1 MTIMALLFGLIA
13 GFFPMFF
20 FFRFYKG
27 KVLFIENTYMKG
39 ALLGFLIWVVVNV
52 LLYFDARYNLVGV
65 LAGDEGF
72 GTMILLTSSL
82 PGFITAGIVA
92 AFASQ
97 KLQFHKKK
105 DSSIKP

>member
-13 GFFPMFF
+13 GFLPMFF

-52 LLYFDARYNLVGV
+52 LLYVEARYNLVGL
-65 LAGDEGF
+65 LAGEEGF

-82 PGFITAGIVA
+82 PGFITAGLVA
-92 AFASQ
+92 AFASH
-97 KLQFHKKK
+97 KLQSRKKNG
-105 DSSIKP
+105 SSIKS

>member
-27 KVLFIENTYMKG
+27 KVLYIENPYMKG
-39 ALLGFLIWVVVNV
+39 ALLGFMIWVVVNV
-52 LLYFDARYNLVGV
+52 LLYFEARYNLFGL
-65 LAGDEGF
+65 LAGEEGF

-82 PGFITAGIVA
+82 PGFITAGIAA

-97 KLQFHKKK
+97 KLQPRKKK
-105 DSSIKP
+105 GSSVNP